1 MDLFDDLGK
10 YHKMVKEEDNFNYNY
25 NKILYPDKNN
35 RRKLS
40 QILLDNINIRK
51 IAILD
56 LKEKEKIRR
65 HQNINFQKIKEN
77 KLIKDISFSKRESIL
92 QEKIFLEH
100 IKRKKEIIKG
110 NRKKIKGYFTK
121 SHCPFCKK
129 ILSEKSKE
137 PFKIENILT
146 DINKIN
152 LYHSFKSKLNEEK
165 KERMKLYKKTY
176 DKKADMESQLTKNK
190 RRSPKY
196 KEVRRE
202 EIKVNNLFMIAK
214 PLLTDMRGKIYNNT
228 RKRIKKPL
236 RLIILDSKNNKH
248 PINTSNNN

>member
-1 MDLFDDLGK
+1 M
-10 YHKMVKEEDNFNYNY
+10 
-25 NKILYPDKNN
+25 
-35 RRKLS
+35 
-40 QILLDNINIRK
+40 
-51 IAILD
+51 
-56 LKEKEKIRR
+56 
-65 HQNINFQKIKEN
+65 
-77 KLIKDISFSKRESIL
+77 
-92 QEKIFLEH
+92 
-100 IKRKKEIIKG
+100 
-110 NRKKIKGYFTK
+110 KKIKRYFTK

-137 PFKIENILT
+137 PIKIENILT

-176 DKKADMESQLTKNK
+176 DKKVDMESQLTKNK

-202 EIKVNNLFMIAK
+202 EIKVNNLLMIAK

-236 RLIILDSKNNKH
+236 RLIILDSKINILTSSINATFSPQKTKNSIILFSLKINKIILKFREI
-248 PINTSNNN
+248 INIYL